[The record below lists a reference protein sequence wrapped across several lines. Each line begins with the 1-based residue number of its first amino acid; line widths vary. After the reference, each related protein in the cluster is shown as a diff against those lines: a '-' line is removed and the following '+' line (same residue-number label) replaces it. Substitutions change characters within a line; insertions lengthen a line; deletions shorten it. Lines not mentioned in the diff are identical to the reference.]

1 MRPGATISG
10 ILDTDLAVSIR
21 SEMCFDAGQWAKPA
35 QIGKHRPKG
44 FMSREE
50 VTERSRRKSTYFHGV
65 NVAEL
70 ELTAA
75 QQGVY
80 LASNGT
86 ATIHKIYESP
96 MEIGASKGEISRW
109 VFVESTS
116 AEYHGYPITKACFD
130 EWMKST
136 RECCHE

>member
-1 MRPGATISG
+1 
-10 ILDTDLAVSIR
+10 
-21 SEMCFDAGQWAKPA
+21 MCFDVGQWAKPA
-35 QIGKHRPKG
+35 QIGKHRPKA

-50 VTERSRRKSTYFHGV
+50 VIERSKSTRKSTYFYGV

-86 ATIHKIYESP
+86 GTIHKVYESP
-96 MEIGASKGEISRW
+96 DEIGASKGEISRW

-116 AEYHGYPITKACFD
+116 SEYHGYPITKACFD
-130 EWMKST
+130 QRMKST